1 MERDRGRWGRGGGNG
16 RRVGG
21 EGSDGT
27 TVLGEKD
34 EGGGGEARYHAKQ
47 HEKRRKT
54 KLAKLRE
61 FPKKKPGLTE
71 KK

>member
-1 MERDRGRWGRGGGNG
+1 MVVGGEGSGQGGEGGGGNG

-34 EGGGGEARYHAKQ
+34 ERWGV
-47 HEKRRKT
+47 
-54 KLAKLRE
+54 
-61 FPKKKPGLTE
+61 KPGTMQSSMRNE
-71 KK
+71 GKQN